1 MIVKINSKQSKK
13 VNKLVRN
20 FCCNCVDDNCLLLDD
35 GDEHSC
41 VQLISSTGIYC
52 NYFLKSVLP
61 NDMELLAELESK
73 DNKRTCTNCGKSFYS
88 QTKNRLYC
96 SDCAERIKRQKA
108 AERKRR
114 QRQRQSEKE

>member
-1 MIVKINSKQSKK
+1 MIVKINSKQSRK

-61 NDMELLAELESK
+61 NDMELFAELESK
-73 DNKRTCTNCGKSFYS
+73 DNKRACTNCGKRFYS

-96 SDCAERIKRQKA
+96 SDCAKRIKRQKA

>member
-1 MIVKINSKQSKK
+1 MIVKINSKQSRK

-20 FCCNCVDDNCLLLDD
+20 LCCNCVDDNCLLLDD
-35 GDEHSC
+35 GDEHQC

-52 NYFLKSVLP
+52 NYFLKAVLP

-73 DNKRTCTNCGKSFYS
+73 DNKRTCTNCGKSFYT

-96 SDCAERIKRQKA
+96 SDCAKKIKRQKA
-108 AERKRR
+108 TERKRR